1 MGRMI
6 GKTVVLREYRRE
18 DLSAIRSWINDG
30 ETTRYLGG
38 SFRRPQTWEQTETM
52 LERRLNGDVGGEGFV
67 IADRESMAYLGQCD
81 LMMIDNVARRA
92 EIAVVLL
99 PGARGRGMA
108 FEGLSLL
115 LSYAFDTLNLNRV
128 WLRCARGKH
137 ARNFAVR
144 AAGLPAGGYIARGS
158 VHRRTCAGRDCDGD
172 FCEASF
178 PEEGYERGENGHAA
192 AGGAHAAG
200 DAGRICRA
208 GTAARAPGGRFGA

>member
-30 ETTRYLGG
+30 GTTRYLGG
-38 SFRRPQTWEQTETM
+38 SFRRPQSWEQTEEM

-92 EIAVVLL
+92 EIAVVLV
-99 PGARGRGMA
+99 PEARGRGAA

-128 WLRCARGKH
+128 WLRCA
-137 ARNFAVR
+137 AENA
-144 AAGLPAGGYIARGS
+144 PAIS
-158 VHRRTCAGRDCDGD
+158 L
-172 FCEASF
+172 
-178 PEEGYERGENGHAA
+178 YERLGFRREGILREDLFIDGHAQ
-192 AGGAHAAG
+192 
-200 DAGRICRA
+200 DAIVMGLLRSEFS
-208 GTAARAPGGRFGA
+208 GGRV